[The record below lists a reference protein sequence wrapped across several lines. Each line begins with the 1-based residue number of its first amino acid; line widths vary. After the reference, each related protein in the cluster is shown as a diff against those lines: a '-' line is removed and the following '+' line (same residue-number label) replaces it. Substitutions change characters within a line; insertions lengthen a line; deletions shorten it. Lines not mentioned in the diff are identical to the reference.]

1 MDIHRTAAFNRPLDL
16 NNTGNFLILLITAS
30 VIPASVIYHYFST
43 ESLMSAVLSG
53 FRTGIIVFLTW
64 AVSRELD
71 PDNDLSAFVAVTLVL
86 IFIPLL
92 EQASVLPIFW
102 ILLMLRTLNRSS
114 GVRPG
119 VLDMLF
125 ILILGTLLTSTASW
139 IYGLLTALGLLL
151 DSKLPPSDRL
161 HFWAGTLMGII
172 TLLSVLTEGLI
183 LPDIS
188 FSTFPILIIVAIL
201 FLPVIMGSSEIKS
214 VADRTEEKL
223 DPTRVIMA
231 QLMALVV
238 VLSFSLTEVHGWL
251 YAMYCVLAGTGLYRI
266 FFRKLLP
273 EEL

>member
-53 FRTGIIVFLTW
+53 ARTGIIVFLTW

-86 IFIPLL
+86 VFIPLL
-92 EQASVLPIFW
+92 GQASVLPIFW
-102 ILLMLRTLNRSS
+102 ILLILRTLNRSS

-119 VLDMLF
+119 VLDMFF
-125 ILILGTLLTSTASW
+125 ILILGTLLTSTVSW
-139 IYGLLTALGLLL
+139 IYGVLTTLGLLL
-151 DSKLPPSDRL
+151 DSKLPPSDRI
-161 HFWAGTLMGII
+161 HFWAGIFMGII
-172 TLLSVLTEGLI
+172 TLLSVLPEGLI
-183 LPDIS
+183 LPNIS
-188 FSTFPILIIVAIL
+188 FSTLPILIIVAIL

-214 VADRTEEKL
+214 IADRTEEKL
-223 DPTRVIMA
+223 DPTRVMMA